1 MTEPAT
7 SALLLAGAAAT
18 ATAAASALVPGIDAN
33 ALIGAFAGGALFVA
47 SSRDLSIAR
56 RVVYLLVS
64 VGAGYVAAPE
74 VVQRLPITSTGVAAF
89 FAGALAITVATQVIE
104 RAKAFDFTT
113 LFKRGA

>member
-7 SALLLAGAAAT
+7 AALLLAGAATT
-18 ATAAASALVPGIDAN
+18 ATAASALVPGVDAN

-47 SSRDLSIAR
+47 SSRDLSLAMR
-56 RVVYLLVS
+56 LVYLMVS

-74 VVQRLPITSTGVAAF
+74 VVQHLPITSTGVAAF

-113 LFKRGA
+113 LLKRGA